1 MHLEMDIDGITK
13 HTLWDSLSKYF
24 VEGKYFPCI
33 FLLLERIVNDNITI
47 FSNIIHSW
55 LHIFLFLEE
64 RSDSAVNSNG
74 AYSTT
79 KTEVDTLQNTKTQM
93 QLCKD
98 VVGRGTFEIL
108 NLIVK

>member
-1 MHLEMDIDGITK
+1 
-13 HTLWDSLSKYF
+13 
-24 VEGKYFPCI
+24 
-33 FLLLERIVNDNITI
+33 
-47 FSNIIHSW
+47 
-55 LHIFLFLEE
+55 LEE